1 MIAKNILLNSAKKSV
16 SPLALFHDVVIV
28 GSMSEPSE
36 IPHDLAGS
44 QALNRA
50 QAATISQQATLLATQ
65 GRTIEELGLEME
77 KLRKLL
83 SHFINGHRSEKR
95 MITGPNQNWL
105 PFESNEE
112 FQAARAEAEAQ
123 AEAVI
128 QAYTVEREVQKK
140 KPRNESLPS
149 HLRREERIVEGDTT
163 QKTCST
169 HGERTII
176 GYDTTETLVHQRPE
190 LYVLVKKYPKYAC
203 SGNPTCGITSPER
216 PTSLVEGDRYD
227 TSVAATIL
235 EAKWFLHLPIYRQQ
249 DQFAGSGWTPG
260 RSTLLNIVSQVEF
273 VASPLVEFMTKLV
286 QQDIGVGLDETAC
299 RMLLPK
305 TIPAA
310 IPGDV
315 KSRRLAEK
323 VAEARAQGNDSLLA
337 KMWVYSG
344 LHLARYNIFDF
355 RVSRHRDGPDDFFRN
370 SRCKVQGD
378 CFSGNRSV
386 VLHSNER
393 LEFVA
398 CWGHARRKVV
408 EATTYQPECELLLRM
423 IQALYDVETRGKELT
438 WQDRQALRLREST
451 IILDAIRQWL
461 YSEPLGA
468 VLPKSDF
475 AEALRYL
482 RNHWQALTVYVRD
495 GRIPIDNNSVEQL
508 MKQVAMGRKAWLFVC
523 SVAGGERSAKMM
535 TLMSSARR
543 HDLDVWVYVKDVL
556 DQLLAGSTDYHSL
569 LPDVWKQQ
577 HPEAVRAYRVE
588 ERRDKAER
596 KQLNAARRRLAAR
609 DRR

>member
-1 MIAKNILLNSAKKSV
+1 
-16 SPLALFHDVVIV
+16 
-28 GSMSEPSE
+28 MSEPHD
-36 IPHDLAGS
+36 IPNDLKGS

-50 QAATISQQATLLATQ
+50 QAATISQQAALLATQ
-65 GRTIEELGLEME
+65 GRMIEELGSEMA
-77 KLRKLL
+77 KLRQLL
-83 SHFINGHRSEKR
+83 SQFVNGHRSEKR
-95 MITGPNQNWL
+95 IITGPDQNWL
-105 PFESNEE
+105 PFDNSAE

-123 AEAVI
+123 AEVI
-128 QAYTVEREVQKK
+128 IQTYTVERQVKK

-149 HLRREERIVEGDTT
+149 HLRREERIVAGDAT
-163 QKTCST
+163 QQTCST

-203 SGNPTCGITSPER
+203 AGHPACGIESPER

-227 TSVAATIL
+227 SSVAATIV

-249 DQFAGSGWTPG
+249 DVFAGSGWTPG

-273 VASPLVEFMTKLV
+273 VITPLIAFMTRQV
-286 QQDIGVGLDETAC
+286 QQDIGVGLDETSC

-305 TIPAA
+305 TISAV
-310 IPGDV
+310 IPGDR
-315 KSRRLAEK
+315 KSQRLAEK
-323 VAEARAQGNDSLLA
+323 VAAAHAQGDDSLLA

-344 LHLARYNIFDF
+344 LHLAPYNIFDF
-355 RVSRHRDGPDDFFRN
+355 RVSRHRDGPDDFFRE

-386 VLHSNER
+386 VIHSDER

-408 EATTYQPECELLLRM
+408 EATTYQPECDLLLGM
-423 IQALYDVETRGKELT
+423 IQALYDVETRAKQLT
-438 WQDRQALRLREST
+438 WQDRQTLRLREST
-451 IILDAIRQWL
+451 IILDAIKNWL
-461 YSEPLGA
+461 NSEPLGA

-482 RNHWQALTVYVRD
+482 RNHWEPLNVYVRD

-523 SVAGGERSAKMM
+523 SVAGGEQSAKMM
-535 TLMSSARR
+535 TLVSSARR
-543 HDLDVWVYVKDVL
+543 HDLDVGLYIQDVL
-556 DQLLAGSTDYHSL
+556 DRLLAGSTDYPSL
-569 LPDVWKQQ
+569 LPDVWKRQ

-596 KQLNAARRRLAAR
+596 KQLNAARRRLVAR